1 MRTICI
7 NRLMTLVAFLLLSV
21 VYASAFEVD
30 GINYSITNESLG
42 YPSTNYTI
50 TDVNTTFVVDDICYR
65 LIDNTTENVVEVTY
79 GKKYA
84 GKINIPT
91 TIIYGGTQYAVKG
104 IGPRAFN
111 KCSDLTGVSFPNTI
125 EYIGKEAF
133 QGCTALTTVD
143 IPASVKSI
151 DNYAFQ
157 GCSNISNATFHEGL
171 EIIGEFAFQNDGA
184 LKELILPSTMKSIG
198 RVAFQNCNTLY
209 AVELPDNIE
218 FIGDYCFNWCRS
230 LYSFKYP
237 KNLKT
242 IEAAVTCECQK
253 LTIVSLPEGVTSLGN
268 LLFAANSSLKSIT
281 LPSTLTYIG
290 DGVFSNCTSLSSVYS
305 LASTP
310 PSVGNNT
317 LSSVTGSATLFV
329 PAKSLDAYRAAAG
342 WSEFTTM
349 SAMDKLV
356 CSQPTF
362 GYANYTLTMSTLT
375 PDATIFYTTDGTEP
389 TENSIEYT
397 GPIPFVK
404 NGTIRAIRDVG

>member
-133 QGCTALTTVD
+133 Q
-143 IPASVKSI
+143 
-151 DNYAFQ
+151 
-157 GCSNISNATFHEGL
+157 
-171 EIIGEFAFQNDGA
+171 
-184 LKELILPSTMKSIG
+184 
-198 RVAFQNCNTLY
+198 
-209 AVELPDNIE
+209 
-218 FIGDYCFNWCRS
+218 YC
-230 LYSFKYP
+230 
-237 KNLKT
+237 
-242 IEAAVTCECQK
+242 
-253 LTIVSLPEGVTSLGN
+253 
-268 LLFAANSSLKSIT
+268 
-281 LPSTLTYIG
+281 
-290 DGVFSNCTSLSSVYS
+290 
-305 LASTP
+305 
-310 PSVGNNT
+310 
-317 LSSVTGSATLFV
+317 
-329 PAKSLDAYRAAAG
+329 
-342 WSEFTTM
+342 M
-349 SAMDKLV
+349 
-356 CSQPTF
+356 
-362 GYANYTLTMSTLT
+362 
-375 PDATIFYTTDGTEP
+375 
-389 TENSIEYT
+389 
-397 GPIPFVK
+397 
-404 NGTIRAIRDVG
+404 